1 MLPIRE
7 RTQTMSE
14 ETKLPS
20 KTDDTAEKTETGTI
34 ELVDAETERVTGAGN
49 HVETW
54 TWTDGG

>member
-1 MLPIRE
+1 
-7 RTQTMSE
+7 MSE